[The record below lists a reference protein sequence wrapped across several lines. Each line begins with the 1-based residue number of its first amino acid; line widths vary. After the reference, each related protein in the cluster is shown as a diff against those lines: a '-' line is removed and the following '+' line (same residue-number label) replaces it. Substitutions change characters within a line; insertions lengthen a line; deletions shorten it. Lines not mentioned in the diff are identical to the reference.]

1 MGLVTR
7 DSTDTKLRPTP
18 HVFRPRKERGVTL
31 WLVAL
36 QKIGWVG
43 LGGFLGANARYW
55 IGGWIQDRWGTEF
68 PWSTFVINVTGS
80 FILGLFV
87 TLTTERFL
95 VRNVLPLRLLIAI
108 GFVGAYTTF
117 STFEFETLTLV
128 ETSAWIRAFGNAF
141 GSLFAGFVS
150 VWLGVVLARIL

>member
-1 MGLVTR
+1 MSSWSETV
-7 DSTDTKLRPTP
+7 
-18 HVFRPRKERGVTL
+18 
-31 WLVAL
+31 
-36 QKIGWVG
+36 QKTGWVG

-55 IGGWIQDRWGTEF
+55 LGGWIQARWGAAF

-87 TLTTERFL
+87 TLISERFI

-117 STFEFETLTLV
+117 STFEFETLALV
-128 ETSAWIRAFGNAF
+128 ETAAWARAFANAF

-150 VWLGVVLARIL
+150 VWLGVFLARLL